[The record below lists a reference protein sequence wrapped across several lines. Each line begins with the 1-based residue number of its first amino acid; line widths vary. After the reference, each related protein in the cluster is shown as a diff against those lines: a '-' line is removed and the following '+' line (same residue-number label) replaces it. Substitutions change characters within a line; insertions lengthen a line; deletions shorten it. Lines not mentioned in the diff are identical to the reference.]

1 MIGNV
6 EKTIRIIIAD
16 DHAVVR
22 KGLIQIIDETPGME
36 LIYQAGDGDEVLETL
51 PSLDVDVL
59 LLDINLPG
67 QTGWEV
73 MQKVHNDYP
82 ELKVV
87 ILSVSSEENYAKQFY
102 KAGAAGYLTKDSAP
116 EQLVE
121 AIRKVADGGIYISQ
135 KFAEKMVSSLS
146 SGSDKALHEN
156 LSPRELQIFCMI
168 GAGKTLT
175 EIATELELGVGT
187 VGTYRSRILA
197 KTTLKNNAQITN
209 YAFKN
214 KLVQ

>member
-1 MIGNV
+1 MISSP
-6 EKTIRIIIAD
+6 EKTIKIVIAD

-36 LIYQAGDGDEVLETL
+36 LIYQAGNGNEVLAKL
-51 PSLDVDVL
+51 PDLDVDVL
-59 LLDINLPG
+59 LLDINMPG

-73 MQKVHNDYP
+73 MQKVHNLYHDI
-82 ELKVV
+82 KVV

-121 AIRKVADGGIYISQ
+121 AIRKVAGDGIYVSQ
-135 KFAEKMVSSLS
+135 KFAEKMVSSLK
-146 SGSDKALHEN
+146 SDSDRALHEN

-175 EIATELELGVGT
+175 EIASELALGVGT

-197 KTTLKNNAQITN
+197 KTTLKNNSQITN

-214 KLVQ
+214 NLVQ

>member
-1 MIGNV
+1 MIRSP
-6 EKTIRIIIAD
+6 EKTIKIMIAD

-22 KGLIQIIDETPGME
+22 KGLIQIIDETPDLQ
-36 LIYQAGDGDEVLETL
+36 LIDQASDGNEILTKL
-51 PSLDVDVL
+51 SGQDVDVL
-59 LLDINLPG
+59 LLDINMPG

-73 MQKVHNDYP
+73 MQKVHHEYP
-82 ELKVV
+82 DLKVV
-87 ILSVSSEENYAKQFY
+87 ILSISSEENYAKQFY

-121 AIRKVADGGIYISQ
+121 AIRKVAEGGIYVSQ
-135 KFAEKMVSSLS
+135 KFAEKMVSSLKND
-146 SGSDKALHEN
+146 SDKALHEN

-168 GAGKTLT
+168 GAGNTLT
-175 EIATELELGVGT
+175 EIAGDLGLGVGT

-214 KLVQ
+214 KLIQ

>member
-1 MIGNV
+1 MISSSW
-6 EKTIRIIIAD
+6 KTIKIIIAD

-22 KGLIQIIDETPGME
+22 KGLIQIIDETPDLQ
-36 LIYQAGDGDEVLETL
+36 LIGQAGNGIDLLEKL
-51 PSLDVDVL
+51 PDLDVDVL
-59 LLDINLPG
+59 LLDINMPG

-73 MQKVHNDYP
+73 MQKVHQQYP
-82 ELKVV
+82 DIKVV
-87 ILSVSSEENYAKQFY
+87 ILSISSEENYAKQFY

-121 AIRKVADGGIYISQ
+121 AIRKVAEGGIYVSQ
-135 KFAEKMVSSLS
+135 KFAEKMVSGLK
-146 SGSDKALHEN
+146 SDSDIALHEN
-156 LSPRELQIFCMI
+156 LSPRELQNFCMI
-168 GAGKTLT
+168 GSGKTLT
-175 EIATELELGVGT
+175 EIANELNLGVGT

>member
-1 MIGNV
+1 MNSQL
-6 EKTIRIIIAD
+6 KTINIIIAD

-22 KGLIQIIDETPGME
+22 KGLIQIIDEMPDMQ
-36 LIYQAGDGDEVLETL
+36 LIDQAGDGVELL
-51 PSLDVDVL
+51 SKLSGQDVDVL
-59 LLDINLPG
+59 LLDINMPG

-73 MQKVHNDYP
+73 MQKVHHDYP
-82 ELKVV
+82 HIRVV
-87 ILSVSSEENYAKQFY
+87 ILSISSEENYAKQFY

-121 AIRKVADGGIYISQ
+121 AIRKVADGGIYVSQ
-135 KFAEKMVSSLS
+135 KFAEKMVSGLK
-146 SGSDKALHEN
+146 SDSDLALHEN

-168 GAGKTLT
+168 GSGKTLT
-175 EIATELELGVGT
+175 EIANELNLGVGT

>member
-1 MIGNV
+1 MISTPL
-6 EKTIRIIIAD
+6 KTIRIMIAD

-22 KGLIQIIDETPGME
+22 KGLIQIVDETPDLE
-36 LIYQAGDGDEVLETL
+36 LIDQASDGNEILAKL
-51 PSLDVDVL
+51 PNSNIDVL
-59 LLDINLPG
+59 LLDINMPG

-73 MQKVHNDYP
+73 MQKVHHDYP
-82 ELKVV
+82 HIRVV
-87 ILSVSSEENYAKQFY
+87 ILSISSEENYAKQFY

-121 AIRKVADGGIYISQ
+121 AIRKVADGGIYVSQ
-135 KFAEKMVSSLS
+135 KFAEKMVSGLK
-146 SGSDKALHEN
+146 SDSDLALHEN

-168 GAGKTLT
+168 GSGKTLT
-175 EIATELELGVGT
+175 EIANELNLGVGT

>member
-1 MIGNV
+1 MSTNST
-6 EKTIRIIIAD
+6 KTIKIIIAD

-22 KGLIQIIDETPGME
+22 KGLIQIIDETPDME
-36 LIYQAGDGDEVLETL
+36 LIDQAGDGNELLAKL
-51 PSLDVDVL
+51 PGQDVDVL
-59 LLDINLPG
+59 LLDINMPG

-73 MQKVHNDYP
+73 MQKVHHEYP
-82 ELKVV
+82 ELRVV
-87 ILSVSSEENYAKQFY
+87 ILSISSEENYAKQFY

-121 AIRKVADGGIYISQ
+121 AIRKVSGGGIYVSQ
-135 KFAEKMVSSLS
+135 KFAEKMVSGLKND
-146 SGSDKALHEN
+146 SDKALHEN

-175 EIATELELGVGT
+175 EIASELSLGVGT

-197 KTTLKNNAQITN
+197 KTTLKNNAQMTN
-209 YAFKN
+209 YAYKN
-214 KLVQ
+214 KLIQ

>member
-1 MIGNV
+1 MISSPG
-6 EKTIRIIIAD
+6 KTIKIIIAD

-22 KGLIQIIDETPGME
+22 KGLIQIIDETPDLH
-36 LIYQAGDGDEVLETL
+36 LIDQAGDGIELLEKL
-51 PSLDVDVL
+51 PGQDVDVL
-59 LLDINLPG
+59 LLDINMPG

-73 MQKVHNDYP
+73 IHKVNHDYP
-82 ELKVV
+82 DIKVV
-87 ILSVSSEENYAKQFY
+87 ILSISSEENYAKQFY

-121 AIRKVADGGIYISQ
+121 AIRKVANGGIYVSQ
-135 KFAEKMVSSLS
+135 KFAEKIVSGLKNDL
-146 SGSDKALHEN
+146 DKAPHED

-168 GAGKTLT
+168 GSGKTLT
-175 EIATELELGVGT
+175 EIANELNLGVGT

-214 KLVQ
+214 KLIQ

>member
-1 MIGNV
+1 MISSPGKNI
-6 EKTIRIIIAD
+6 KIMIAD
-16 DHAVVR
+16 DHAIVR
-22 KGLIQIIDETPGME
+22 KGLIQIIDETPDLE
-36 LIYQAGDGDEVLETL
+36 LIDQASNGNEILSKL
-51 PSLDVDVL
+51 PGQDVDVL
-59 LLDINLPG
+59 LLDINMPG

-73 MQKVHNDYP
+73 MQKVNHEYP
-82 ELKVV
+82 DIKVV

-121 AIRKVADGGIYISQ
+121 AIRKVESGGIYVSQ
-135 KFAEKMVSSLS
+135 NFAEKMVSGLKND
-146 SGSDKALHEN
+146 SDQALHEN

-175 EIATELELGVGT
+175 EIANELTLGVGT

>member
-1 MIGNV
+1 M
-6 EKTIRIIIAD
+6 IAD
-16 DHAVVR
+16 DHAIVR
-22 KGLIQIIDETPGME
+22 KGLIQIIDETPDLE
-36 LIYQAGDGDEVLETL
+36 LIDQASNGNEILSKL
-51 PSLDVDVL
+51 PGQDVDVL
-59 LLDINLPG
+59 LLDINMPG

-73 MQKVHNDYP
+73 MQKVNHEYP
-82 ELKVV
+82 DIKVV

-121 AIRKVADGGIYISQ
+121 AIRKVESGGIYVSQ
-135 KFAEKMVSSLS
+135 NFAEKMVSGLKND
-146 SGSDKALHEN
+146 SDQALHEN

-175 EIATELELGVGT
+175 EIANELTLGVGT

>member
-1 MIGNV
+1 MTNDKQNKI
-6 EKTIRIIIAD
+6 KIAIAD

-22 KGLIQIIDETPGME
+22 KGLIQIIEETQDMQ
-36 LIYQAGDGDEVLETL
+36 LIDQAGNGDEILQKL
-51 PSLDVDVL
+51 SSLVVDVL
-59 LLDINLPG
+59 LLDINMPG

-73 MQKVHNDYP
+73 MHKVHSDYP
-82 ELKVV
+82 EIKVL

-102 KAGAAGYLTKDSAP
+102 KAGAVGYLTKDSAP
-116 EQLVE
+116 DQLVE
-121 AIRKVADGGIYISQ
+121 AIRKVAEGGVYVSA
-135 KFAEKMVSSLS
+135 KFAESMVSGLQKD
-146 SGSDKALHEN
+146 SDKALHEN

-168 GAGKTLT
+168 GSGKTLT
-175 EIATELELGVGT
+175 EIANELDLGVGT

-197 KTTLKNNAQITN
+197 KSTLKNNSQITN

>member
-1 MIGNV
+1 MISSPG
-6 EKTIRIIIAD
+6 KAIKIIIAD

-22 KGLIQIIDETPGME
+22 KGLIQIIDETPDLQ
-36 LIYQAGDGDEVLETL
+36 LIDQAGDGIELLAKL
-51 PSLDVDVL
+51 PGQDVDVL
-59 LLDINLPG
+59 LLDINMPG
-67 QTGWEV
+67 QAGWEV
-73 MQKVHNDYP
+73 IHKAHHDYP
-82 ELKVV
+82 SIKVV
-87 ILSVSSEENYAKQFY
+87 ILSISSEENYAKQFY
-102 KAGAAGYLTKDSAP
+102 KAGAVGYLTKDSAP

-121 AIRKVADGGIYISQ
+121 AIRKVADGGIYVSQ
-135 KFAEKMVSSLS
+135 KFAEKLVSGLKNDL
-146 SGSDKALHEN
+146 DKAPHED

-168 GAGKTLT
+168 GSGKTLT
-175 EIATELELGVGT
+175 EIANELSLGVGT

>member
-1 MIGNV
+1 MISNPA
-6 EKTIRIIIAD
+6 KTVKIIIAD

-22 KGLIQIIDETPGME
+22 KGLIQIIDETPNLQLIDQASDGNE
-36 LIYQAGDGDEVLETL
+36 LLTKL
-51 PSLDVDVL
+51 PGQDVDVL
-59 LLDINLPG
+59 LLDINMPG

-73 MQKVHNDYP
+73 MQKVHHEFP
-82 ELKVV
+82 EIKVV
-87 ILSVSSEENYAKQFY
+87 ILSISSEENYAKQFY
-102 KAGAAGYLTKDSAP
+102 KAGAVGYLTKDSAP

-121 AIRKVADGGIYISQ
+121 AIQKVADGRIYVSQ
-135 KFAEKMVSSLS
+135 KFAEKMVNGLKND
-146 SGSDKALHEN
+146 SDMALHEN

-175 EIATELELGVGT
+175 EIAKELKLGVGT

-197 KTTLKNNAQITN
+197 KTTLKNNAQITS

-214 KLVQ
+214 KLIQ

>member
-1 MIGNV
+1 MISSPL
-6 EKTIRIIIAD
+6 KTIRIIIAD

-22 KGLIQIIDETPGME
+22 KGLIQIIDETHDLQ
-36 LIYQAGDGDEVLETL
+36 LIDQAGDGIELLTKLSGQEI
-51 PSLDVDVL
+51 DVL
-59 LLDINLPG
+59 LLDINMPG

-73 MQKVHNDYP
+73 MQKVHHDYP
-82 ELKVV
+82 DIKVV
-87 ILSVSSEENYAKQFY
+87 ILSISSEENYAKQFY

-121 AIRKVADGGIYISQ
+121 AIRKVAEGGIYVSQ
-135 KFAEKMVSSLS
+135 KFAEKMVSGLKNN
-146 SGSDKALHEN
+146 SDLALHEN

-168 GAGKTLT
+168 GSGKTLT
-175 EIATELELGVGT
+175 EIANELNLGVGT

>member
-1 MIGNV
+1 MISSPL
-6 EKTIRIIIAD
+6 KIIKIMIAD

-22 KGLIQIIDETPGME
+22 KGLIQIIDETPDLK
-36 LIYQAGDGDEVLETL
+36 LIGQASDGAEILSKIPNT
-51 PSLDVDVL
+51 DVDVL
-59 LLDINLPG
+59 LLDINMPG

-73 MQKVHNDYP
+73 MHKVHQDYP
-82 ELKVV
+82 NIKVV

-102 KAGAAGYLTKDSAP
+102 KAGASGYLTKDSAP

-121 AIRKVADGGIYISQ
+121 AIRKVAEGGVYVSQ
-135 KFAEKMVSSLS
+135 RFAENMVSGLKFD
-146 SGSDKALHEN
+146 SDKSLHEN

-168 GAGKTLT
+168 GSGKTLT
-175 EIATELELGVGT
+175 EIADELSLGVGT
-187 VGTYRSRILA
+187 VGTYRSRILS

-214 KLVQ
+214 NLIQ

>member
-1 MIGNV
+1 MQM
-6 EKTIRIIIAD
+6 D
-16 DHAVVR
+16 
-22 KGLIQIIDETPGME
+22 
-36 LIYQAGDGDEVLETL
+36 QAGDGNELLTKL
-51 PSLDVDVL
+51 PGQDVDVL
-59 LLDINLPG
+59 LLDINMPG

-73 MQKVHNDYP
+73 IHKVNHDYP
-82 ELKVV
+82 DIKVV
-87 ILSVSSEENYAKQFY
+87 ILSISSEENYAKQFY

-121 AIRKVADGGIYISQ
+121 AIRKVAGGGIYVSQ
-135 KFAEKMVSSLS
+135 KFAEKMVSGLKNDL
-146 SGSDKALHEN
+146 DKAPHED

-168 GAGKTLT
+168 GSGKTLT
-175 EIATELELGVGT
+175 EIANELNLGIGT

>member
-1 MIGNV
+1 MNNFITKN
-6 EKTIRIIIAD
+6 IRIIIAD

-22 KGLIQIIDETPGME
+22 KGLVQIIDETPGME
-36 LIYQAGDGDEVLETL
+36 LIYQAGDGDEVLEKL
-51 PSLDVDVL
+51 PGLDVDVL
-59 LLDINLPG
+59 LLDINMPG

-73 MQKVHNDYP
+73 MQKVHNDHP
-82 ELKVV
+82 DIKVV

-135 KFAEKMVSSLS
+135 NFAEKMVSSLS
-146 SGSDKALHEN
+146 SASDKALHEN

-175 EIATELELGVGT
+175 EIAKELELGVGT

-214 KLVQ
+214 NLVQ

>member
-1 MIGNV
+1 MISSHG
-6 EKTIRIIIAD
+6 KTIKIIIAD

-22 KGLIQIIDETPGME
+22 KGLIQIIDETPDLQ
-36 LIYQAGDGDEVLETL
+36 LIDQAGDGNELLKKL
-51 PSLDVDVL
+51 PGQDVDVL
-59 LLDINLPG
+59 LLDINMPG

-73 MQKVHNDYP
+73 IHKVHHDYP
-82 ELKVV
+82 DMKVV
-87 ILSVSSEENYAKQFY
+87 ILSISSEENYAKQFY

-121 AIRKVADGGIYISQ
+121 AIRKVADGGIYVSQ
-135 KFAEKMVSSLS
+135 KFAEKMVHGLKDDL
-146 SGSDKALHEN
+146 DKVLHEN

-168 GAGKTLT
+168 GSGKTLT
-175 EIATELELGVGT
+175 KIANELSLGVGT

-197 KTTLKNNAQITN
+197 KTALKNNAQITN

-214 KLVQ
+214 KLLQ

>member
-1 MIGNV
+1 MIDEI

-22 KGLIQIIDETPGME
+22 KGLVQIIDETPGME
-36 LIYQAGDGDEVLETL
+36 LIYQAGDGDEVLEKL
-51 PSLDVDVL
+51 PGLGVDVL
-59 LLDINLPG
+59 LLDINMPG

-73 MQKVHNDYP
+73 MQKVYNDHP
-82 ELKVV
+82 DIKVV

-121 AIRKVADGGIYISQ
+121 AIRKVAYGGIYISQ
-135 KFAEKMVSSLS
+135 NFAEKMVVSLLRP
-146 SGSDKALHEN
+146 SDKALHEN

-175 EIATELELGVGT
+175 EIAKELELGVGT

-214 KLVQ
+214 NLVQ

>member
-1 MIGNV
+1 MISSP
-6 EKTIRIIIAD
+6 EKTIKIIIAD

-22 KGLIQIIDETPGME
+22 KGLIQIIDETPDLE
-36 LIYQAGDGDEVLETL
+36 LVDQAGDGNEVLRKL
-51 PSLDVDVL
+51 PHLDVDVL
-59 LLDINLPG
+59 LLDINMPG
-67 QTGWEV
+67 QTGWEI
-73 MQKVHNDYP
+73 MQKVHQEYP
-82 ELKVV
+82 DIKVV

-121 AIRKVADGGIYISQ
+121 AIRKVADGGIYVSQ
-135 KFAEKMVSSLS
+135 KFAEKMVNGLKND
-146 SGSDKALHEN
+146 SDRALHEN

-175 EIATELELGVGT
+175 EIAAELSLGVGT

-214 KLVQ
+214 KLIQ